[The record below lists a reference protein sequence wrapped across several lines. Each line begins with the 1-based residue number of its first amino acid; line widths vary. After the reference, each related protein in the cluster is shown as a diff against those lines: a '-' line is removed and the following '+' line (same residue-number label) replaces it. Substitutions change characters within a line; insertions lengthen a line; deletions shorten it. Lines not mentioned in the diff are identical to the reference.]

1 MKKDNQ
7 TQQPLRLDGQTLVEQ
22 IERLAS
28 VGTDPRGGRTRLA
41 ASKEEGE
48 GRNLL
53 VEWMKELD
61 LEVKVDSVGNLF
73 ALLPAEEGRVEE
85 KPLVLGSHI
94 DTVLS
99 AGPYDGCFGVLS
111 ALAVARAFRKAG
123 RTPSRPL
130 VVAAFTNEEG
140 VRFQPDM
147 LGSLCFAGG
156 ISPEEARAV
165 TDSEGISLKES
176 LKEIGYDGP
185 LAPGFFAPGE
195 YLELHVEQGPVLDR
209 EELPIGVVEGVQGI
223 SWWKITFTGTANH
236 AGTTPTALRS
246 DAGYGA
252 ARTVVFL
259 RDLAKKSG
267 TTLATVGTLSLEPG
281 AVNIIPS
288 KAVFTADIRD
298 PSEERLA
305 EADEKLRAFAEEVA
319 AGEGLEVSLERLVR
333 FSPVVF
339 SSALCG
345 LVEET
350 TRELGFSFKRMTS
363 GAGHDAQMMARIC
376 PTAMI
381 FVPSRGGI
389 SHSPAE
395 HTDRKDLLAGAEVLL
410 RTAEKLLA
418 KE

>member
-7 TQQPLRLDGQTLVEQ
+7 NQQPLRLDGQTLVEQ
-22 IERLAS
+22 IELLAS

-48 GRNLL
+48 GRDLV

-61 LEVKVDSVGNLF
+61 LEVKVDSLGNIF
-73 ALLPAEEGRVEE
+73 GLLSAEEGRAEE

-111 ALAVARAFRKAG
+111 ALAVARAFRTAG
-123 RTPSRPL
+123 RSPSRPL

-147 LGSLCFAGG
+147 IGSLCFAGG
-156 ISPEEARAV
+156 ISSEEALAV
-165 TDSEGISLKES
+165 TDSEGVSLEES

-185 LAPGFFAPGE
+185 HAPGFFAPGE

-209 EELPIGVVEGVQGI
+209 EQLSIGVVEGVQGI
-223 SWWKITFTGTANH
+223 SWWKITFIGTANH
-236 AGTTPTALRS
+236 AGTTPTALRA

-252 ARTVVFL
+252 ARTIVFL
-259 RDLAKKSG
+259 RELARKTG

-305 EADEKLRAFAEEVA
+305 EADEKLKAFAEDLA
-319 AGEGLEVSLERLVR
+319 AEEGLKVSLERLVR

-339 SSALCG
+339 SFDLCG

-350 TRELGFSFKRMTS
+350 ARELGLSSRRMTS

-381 FVPSRGGI
+381 FVPSREGI
-389 SHSPAE
+389 SHNPAE
-395 HTDRKDLLAGAEVLL
+395 HTDRNDLLAGAEVLL

>member
-7 TQQPLRLDGQTLVEQ
+7 TLQPLRLDGQTLVEQ

-28 VGTDPRGGRTRLA
+28 VGTDPRGGRTRVA
-41 ASKEEGE
+41 ASREDGE
-48 GRNLL
+48 GRDLL
-53 VEWMKELD
+53 AEWMKELD
-61 LEVKVDSVGNLF
+61 LDVKVDSVGNIF
-73 ALLPAEEGRVEE
+73 GLLSPEEGGAGK

-111 ALAVARAFRKAG
+111 GLAVARAFRRAG
-123 RTPSRPL
+123 RSPSRPL

-140 VRFQPDM
+140 VRFHPDM

-156 ISPEEARAV
+156 ISPEEALAV
-165 TDSEGISLKES
+165 TDSGGVSLEKS

-185 LAPGFFAPGE
+185 LSPGFFSPGE

-209 EELPIGVVEGVQGI
+209 EGLSIGVVEGVQGI
-223 SWWKITFTGTANH
+223 SWWRITFSGKANH

-252 ARTVVFL
+252 ARTIVFL
-259 RDLAKKSG
+259 RDLARESG

-305 EADEKLRAFAEEVA
+305 EADEKLKAFAEKA
-319 AGEGLEVSLERLVR
+319 AAEEGLEVSLERLVR

-339 SSALCG
+339 SSDLCG

-350 TRELGFSFKRMTS
+350 ARELGFSSRRMTS

-395 HTDRKDLLAGAEVLL
+395 HTERADLLAGAEVLL
-410 RTAEKLLA
+410 RMAEKLLA

>member
-7 TQQPLRLDGQTLVEQ
+7 IPQPLRLDGQTLVEQ
-22 IERLAS
+22 IELLAS

-48 GRNLL
+48 GRDLL
-53 VEWMKELD
+53 VKWMKELD
-61 LEVKVDSVGNLF
+61 LEVKVDSVGNIF
-73 ALLPAEEGRVEE
+73 GLLSAAEGRTEE

-94 DTVLS
+94 DTVFS
-99 AGPYDGCFGVLS
+99 AGAYDGCYGVLS
-111 ALAVARAFRKAG
+111 ALAVARAFRTAG
-123 RTPSRPL
+123 RSPSRPL
-130 VVAAFTNEEG
+130 VVAAFSNEEG

-156 ISPEEARAV
+156 ISPEEALAL
-165 TDSEGISLKES
+165 TDSDGISLGES

-185 LAPGFFAPGE
+185 LTPGFFAPGE
-195 YLELHVEQGPVLDR
+195 YLELHVEQGPILDR

-223 SWWKITFTGTANH
+223 SWWKVTFTGMANH

-246 DAGYGA
+246 DAGLGA
-252 ARTVVFL
+252 ARTIVFL
-259 RDLAKKSG
+259 RDLARKSEA
-267 TTLATVGTLSLEPG
+267 TLATVGTLSLEPG

-288 KAVFTADIRD
+288 KAVFTVDIRD
-298 PSEERLA
+298 PSEDRLA
-305 EADEKLRAFAEEVA
+305 EADEKLKAFVEEVA
-319 AGEGLEVSLERLVR
+319 AGEGLEVSLERLAR
-333 FSPVVF
+333 FSPVIF
-339 SSALCG
+339 SSSLCG

-363 GAGHDAQMMARIC
+363 GAGHDAQMMARLC

-389 SHSPAE
+389 SHNPAE
-395 HTDRKDLLAGAEVLL
+395 HTDKKDLLAGAEVLL
-410 RTAEKLLA
+410 RTVEKLLA
-418 KE
+418 RE

>member
-1 MKKDNQ
+1 MKKDDQNV
-7 TQQPLRLDGQTLVEQ
+7 QPLRLDGQTLVDQ
-22 IERLAS
+22 LQTLAS

-48 GRNLL
+48 GRDLL

-61 LEVKVDSVGNLF
+61 LEVTVDSVGNIF
-73 ALLPAEEGRVEE
+73 GLLSAEEGRTEE

-111 ALAVARAFRKAG
+111 ALAVARAFRTAG

-156 ISPEEARAV
+156 ISPEEALAV
-165 TDSEGISLKES
+165 TDSHGVSLEES
-176 LKEIGYDGP
+176 LKEIGYNGP
-185 LAPGFFAPGE
+185 LTPGFFVPGE
-195 YLELHVEQGPVLDR
+195 YLELHVEQGPILDR
-209 EELPIGVVEGVQGI
+209 EGLSIGVVEGVQGI
-223 SWWKITFTGTANH
+223 SWWKIAFAGKANH

-252 ARTVVFL
+252 ARTIVFL
-259 RDLAKKSG
+259 RELALSSG
-267 TTLATVGTLSLEPG
+267 TTLGTAGTLSLEPG

-305 EADEKLRAFAEEVA
+305 EADEKLKAFAEEA
-319 AGEGLEVSLERLVR
+319 ASAEGLEVTLERLAR
-333 FSPVVF
+333 FSPVEF
-339 SSALCG
+339 SESLCA

-350 TRELGFSFKRMTS
+350 ARELGLSSRRMTS

-389 SHSPAE
+389 SHNPDE
-395 HTDRKDLLAGAEVLL
+395 HTDRADLLAGAEVLL

-418 KE
+418 KG